1 MFQNFP
7 CFFFSNRFMTNL
19 KLQNA
24 AQEIVFVVNL
34 FLPQTSINKN
44 IYPDHAQR
52 NWLLT
57 HALHIFYQYMRLL
70 CSFSKPG
77 VQKKSRELFFSSF
90 FFGYSP
96 PVTSYSLRGL
106 LFICNS
112 YWDLLSVTV
121 FNIISYEIMAK
132 YFQNFAKRDTFQ
144 FGRRFFF
151 LPRNGVISS
160 DNGG

>member
-1 MFQNFP
+1 
-7 CFFFSNRFMTNL
+7 MTNL

-57 HALHIFYQYMRLL
+57 HALHIFNQYMRLL

-90 FFGYSP
+90 FFWLFT
-96 PVTSYSLRGL
+96 TSNL
-106 LFICNS
+106 I
-112 YWDLLSVTV
+112 
-121 FNIISYEIMAK
+121 
-132 YFQNFAKRDTFQ
+132 
-144 FGRRFFF
+144 
-151 LPRNGVISS
+151 
-160 DNGG
+160 